1 MTSYFSLLYLGIFLP
16 AVVLLYSVFPQKHRW
31 KVLLGASYLF
41 FWSISG
47 KLVLYLVYSTC
58 SIHYFGLWMA
68 SIQSERDRLLAETEK
83 QNKKTVKAK
92 YQKKLRQI
100 VTVAV
105 ILQIGVLLVLKYAE
119 FFGSNL
125 NSLLALVKAPFTL
138 PIPEYILPIGIS
150 FYTLQA
156 ASYLF
161 DVYRGTVRADKNF
174 FRLALFL
181 SFFPQIMEGPICRY
195 NQTCVQL
202 WEGKKIEFT
211 NLVSGCQ
218 RILYGLMKKVV
229 VADRLNIFI
238 QTVFSEFDQ
247 HDGGVTAVAMVLY
260 TCQLY
265 MDFSGT
271 MDCVLGTAE
280 IFGVNLPENF
290 KQPFF
295 SKSISDFWTRWH
307 ITLGTWFRDYI
318 FYPVSMSK
326 PLKRLT
332 VSARKR
338 LGNHF
343 GPLLAGAIALFCVW
357 ICNGLWHGAGWK
369 YIFFGMYH
377 FALIL
382 TANIM
387 EPFIKTCA
395 EKLHINRQSTAY
407 RCVQVVKTSVLV
419 CFGELF
425 FRAHGLRAG
434 LYMFR
439 NIFTSFSLETL
450 KDRSIFKLGMDIQD
464 FIIVFV
470 AVFIVFVIGILRE
483 RGIHVR
489 ESLSKKN
496 TAVRWAVS
504 YALILF
510 IIIFGAYGAGYIPVE
525 PIYANF

>member
-1 MTSYFSLLYLGIFLP
+1 MTSYFSLLYLLVFLP
-16 AVVLLYSVFPQKHRW
+16 AVTLLYQILPQRHRW

-41 FWSISG
+41 FWSVSG
-47 KLVLYLVYSTC
+47 KLLLFLVFSTC
-58 SIHYFGLWMA
+58 SIHYFGLWM
-68 SIQSERDRLLAETEK
+68 SNLQNERDRLLSEAEK
-83 QNKKTVKAK
+83 QEKKAVKAK

-105 ILQIGVLLVLKYAE
+105 LSQILVLLVLKYAE
-119 FFGSNL
+119 FFGSNFNHVL
-125 NSLLALVKAPFTL
+125 SLLNAPFTL
-138 PIPEYILPIGIS
+138 PVPEFILPIGIS

-161 DVYRGTVRADKNF
+161 DVYRGTVRADKSF
-174 FRLALFL
+174 CRLALFL

-195 NQTCVQL
+195 NQTAAQL
-202 WEGKKIEFT
+202 WEGKQIEFS
-211 NLVSGCQ
+211 NLISGCQ
-218 RILYGLMKKVV
+218 RILYGLMKKVI
-229 VADRLNIFI
+229 VADRLNMFI
-238 QTVFSEFDQ
+238 RTVFTEFDQ
-247 HDGGVTAVAMVLY
+247 HDGGVTALAMVLY

-271 MDCVLGTAE
+271 MDCVLGAAE
-280 IFGVNLPENF
+280 IFGVRLPENF

-343 GPLLAGAIALFCVW
+343 GPLLAGAVALFCVW
-357 ICNGLWHGAGWK
+357 ICNGLWHGSGWK

-382 TANIM
+382 TANIF
-387 EPFIKTCA
+387 EPFVKACA
-395 EKLHINRQSTAY
+395 DKLHINRQSKVY
-407 RCVQVVKTSVLV
+407 YSLQVVKTTILV

-434 LYMFR
+434 LYMFK
-439 NIFTSFSLETL
+439 NIFTNFSLETF
-450 KDRSIFKLGMDIQD
+450 KDGSILKLGMDIQD
-464 FIIVFV
+464 FLVVGLMLLLVFV
-470 AVFIVFVIGILRE
+470 VGILRE
-483 RGIHVR
+483 RGVNIR
-489 ESLSKKN
+489 DALSKKS
-496 TAVRWAVS
+496 TAVRWAVG
-504 YALILF
+504 YAMILS
-510 IIIFGAYGAGYIPVE
+510 IVIFGAYGAGYVPVA

>member
-1 MTSYFSLLYLGIFLP
+1 MTSYFSLAYLGLFLP
-16 AVVLLYSVFPQKHRW
+16 AVILLYSILPQKHRW

-47 KLVLYLVYSTC
+47 KLLLYLVYSTC
-58 SIHYFGLWMA
+58 SIHYFGIWMNA
-68 SIQSERDRLLAETEK
+68 IQSERDRLLLETEK
-83 QNKKTVKAK
+83 QNKKAVKAN
-92 YQKKLRQI
+92 YQRKLRQI
-100 VTVAV
+100 VTAA
-105 ILQIGVLLVLKYAE
+105 ILLQIGVLLVLKYAD
-119 FFGSNL
+119 FFGSNI
-125 NSLLALVKAPFTL
+125 NSLLTALKVPVAL
-138 PIPEYILPIGIS
+138 PIPQFILPIGIS

-161 DVYRGTVRADKNF
+161 DVYRGTIRADKNI

-195 NQTCVQL
+195 NQTCAQL
-202 WEGKKIEFT
+202 WEGEKIKFA
-211 NLVSGCQ
+211 NLTSGCQ

-238 QTVFSEFDQ
+238 QNVFTDFNE

-271 MDCVLGTAE
+271 MDCVIGTAE
-280 IFGVNLPENF
+280 IFGVQLPENF

-343 GPLLAGAIALFCVW
+343 GPLLAGAVALFCVW

-387 EPFIKTCA
+387 EPFVKTCA

-407 RCVQVVKTSVLV
+407 HCIQVVKTTILV

-439 NIFTSFSLETL
+439 NIFTGFSLKTI
-450 KDRSIFKLGMDIQD
+450 KDGSIFTLGMDKHD
-464 FIIVFV
+464 FLIVFV
-470 AVFIVFVIGILRE
+470 AVVIVFTIGVLRE
-483 RGIHVR
+483 RGINVR
-489 ESLSKKN
+489 GKLSEKN